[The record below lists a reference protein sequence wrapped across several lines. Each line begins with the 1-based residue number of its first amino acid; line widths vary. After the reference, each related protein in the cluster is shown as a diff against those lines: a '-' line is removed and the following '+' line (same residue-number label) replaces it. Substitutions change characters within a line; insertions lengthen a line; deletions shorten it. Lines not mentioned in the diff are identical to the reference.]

1 MCGGREAEGAPAC
14 ELGADF
20 WGRVADFKEVGE
32 DFFERGAVVVGE
44 DGLDVVLGA
53 AYDLYSAWLSVSII
67 IP

>member
-1 MCGGREAEGAPAC
+1 MCGGREAEG
-14 ELGADF
+14 
-20 WGRVADFKEVGE
+20 VADFEEVGE